1 MQLASVEWVHVPLAA
16 SCFSVCRETEC
27 VARVYVCV
35 YPVVKQ
41 GRQTIS
47 PVDAFVASGYS
58 ADAVEPLR
66 VASFSEDA
74 YFAPYLKGEAATPAS
89 TNKQPTSS
97 A

>member
-1 MQLASVEWVHVPLAA
+1 MGTCSTDSILSLSAGKLNVL
-16 SCFSVCRETEC
+16 
-27 VARVYVCV
+27 RVYVCV